1 MIKFIN
7 ISNSEPYQKLY
18 SLYQSALS
26 KGQQVIEAVCIS
38 SYSKDE
44 KEVDARFVN
53 LNCVD
58 EDKLIFFTNYKSPKS
73 IQFRFHNQ
81 IALTFYWTS
90 INVQIRIKG
99 RVSMLDKN
107 RSDNHFEKRDYRK
120 NALAIA
126 SKQSQEI
133 KTYEDFIDIYNNILA
148 NNDLKKRP
156 DYWGGY
162 SVLPYYFE
170 FWEGHES
177 RVNKR
182 IAYNLNDKDWKS
194 SFLQP

>member
-73 IQFRFHNQ
+73 IQFRSHNQ

-107 RSDNHFEKRDYRK
+107 RSNNHFEKRDYRK

>member
-1 MIKFIN
+1 MIEFSN
-7 ISNSEPYQKLY
+7 ISDQEPYQKLH

-26 KGQQVIEAVCIS
+26 KGQQVIEAMCIS

-53 LNCVD
+53 LNCV
-58 EDKLIFFTNYKSPKS
+58 EQDKLIFYTNYISPKS
-73 IQFRFHNQ
+73 IQFRSHNQ
-81 IALTFYWTS
+81 IALTLYWTS

-99 RVSMLDKN
+99 RVSVLDKST
-107 RSDNHFEKRDYRK
+107 SDNHFEKRDYRK

-126 SKQSQEI
+126 SKQSKEI
-133 KTYEDFIDIYNNILA
+133 DTYEDFMDIYHNILA

-177 RVNKR
+177 RINKR
-182 IAYNLNDKDWKS
+182 IAYNLNGKDWKS